1 MVNETKF
8 TLPNWEK
15 ITDKTAA
22 LLYSEAEK
30 RLQETVSTFNIHTD
44 KAFRI
49 LSLSLPSITL
59 VAGFIVYSTPL
70 QQYGVNWPAI
80 TFVGLNI
87 ISVWVIA
94 RLVLGHTIHVSG
106 SLPKDNFDQKNF
118 ELDTPDT
125 QYIGWIITLAERIQD
140 KINHNTTINNRR
152 ADHLNHAML
161 ISGVAAPI
169 LSFIVFLF
177 SQ

>member
-1 MVNETKF
+1 MENETKF
-8 TLPNWEK
+8 ILPNWEK
-15 ITDKTAA
+15 ITEKTAA

-30 RLQETVSTFNIHTD
+30 RLQESVNTFNIHTD

-70 QQYGVNWPAI
+70 QQSGINWPAI
-80 TFVGLNI
+80 TFVSLNI
-87 ISVWVIA
+87 ISVLILL
-94 RLVLGHTIHVSG
+94 RLVFGHTIHVSG
-106 SLPKDNFDQKNF
+106 SLPRDNFDQKNF
-118 ELDTPDT
+118 ESDTPDT
-125 QYIGWIITLAERIQD
+125 QFVGWIITLAEKIQD

-152 ADHLNHAML
+152 ADHLNRAL
-161 ISGVAAPI
+161 IISGVAAPI

>member
-1 MVNETKF
+1 MENESKF

-70 QQYGVNWPAI
+70 QQSGINWPAI
-80 TFVGLNI
+80 TFISLNI
-87 ISVWVIA
+87 MSVLVII
-94 RLVLGHTIHVSG
+94 RLVLGHTIHVCG
-106 SLPKDNFDQKNF
+106 SLPRDNFDQSNF
-118 ELDTPDT
+118 ESDTPDT

-152 ADHLNHAML
+152 ADYLNYAML
-161 ISGVAAPI
+161 LSGVAAPA

-177 SQ
+177 SR